1 MTMTMKSKITIKL
14 VGPRDVTID
23 AHVFGDWA
31 AHAGIDDDDEPRL
44 DWWVV
49 THVPNG
55 RRIRSAGQMTER
67 EAIDLARTLDKRK
80 VKVPVYLGPT
90 ECVDLAELRAAN
102 PAFDGAAKIVRSV
115 VFDTLGRCLET

>member
-1 MTMTMKSKITIKL
+1 MNKITIKL
-14 VGPRDVTID
+14 IENRDITID

-31 AHAGIDDDDEPRL
+31 AHPGIDPDDEPRL

-55 RRIRSAGQMTER
+55 RRIRSAGQMTES
-67 EAIDLARTLDKRK
+67 EALKLASALDQCAGKL
-80 VKVPVYLGPT
+80 PVYSGPT

-102 PAFDGAAKIVRSV
+102 PAFEGAAKIVRSV
-115 VFDTLGRCLET
+115 VFDTLGRCVEV

>member
-1 MTMTMKSKITIKL
+1 MNKITIKL
-14 VGPRDVTID
+14 VDNQDITID

-31 AHAGIDDDDEPRL
+31 AHPGIDYDGEPRL

-67 EAIDLARTLDKRK
+67 EALDLACMLDQRAGKL
-80 VKVPVYLGPT
+80 PVYHGST
-90 ECVDLAELRAAN
+90 EVPDFAELRAAD
-102 PAFDGAAKIVRSV
+102 PAFESAAKIVRSV
-115 VFDTLGRCLET
+115 VFDTLGRCFEV

>member
-1 MTMTMKSKITIKL
+1 MQTITIKL
-14 VGPRDVTID
+14 IENRETAIN

-31 AHAGIDDDDEPRL
+31 AHPGIDDDDEPRL

-67 EAIDLARTLDKRK
+67 EAIDLASALDQRK
-80 VKVPVYLGPT
+80 VTLPVYRGPT
-90 ECVDLAELRAAN
+90 ECVGLAELRAAD
-102 PAFDGAAKIVRSV
+102 PAFTSAAKLVKSV
-115 VFDTLGRCLET
+115 VFDTPGRCFEV

>member
-1 MTMTMKSKITIKL
+1 MNKITIKL
-14 VGPRDVTID
+14 IENRDITID

-31 AHAGIDDDDEPRL
+31 AHPGIDADNEPRL

-67 EAIDLARTLDKRK
+67 EAIDLAGALDQRK
-80 VKVPVYLGPT
+80 VKLPVYSGPT
-90 ECVDLAELRAAN
+90 ECVGLAELRAVDS
-102 PAFDGAAKIVRSV
+102 AFTSAAKAVKSV
-115 VFDTLGRCLET
+115 VFDTLGRCLEV